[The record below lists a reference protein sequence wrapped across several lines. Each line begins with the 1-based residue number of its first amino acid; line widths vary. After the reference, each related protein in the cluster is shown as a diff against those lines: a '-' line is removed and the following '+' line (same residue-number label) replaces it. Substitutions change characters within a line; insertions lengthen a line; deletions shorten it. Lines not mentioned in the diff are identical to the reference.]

1 MIIILP
7 CPLINEFVG
16 NFKIMAHVLEH
27 RDIES
32 HGLELIVQ
40 KQGALL
46 LKEVVDYVYEHAR
59 QLKTLPFG
67 ASGTCISRVPRPPG
81 TLP

>member
-1 MIIILP
+1 M
-7 CPLINEFVG
+7 
-16 NFKIMAHVLEH
+16 MAHVLEH
-27 RDIES
+27 GDIES

-46 LKEVVDYVYEHAR
+46 LKEDFKLLITHYLWPK

-67 ASGTCISRVPRPPG
+67 TVCTYISHIREYPRAPS
-81 TLP
+81 LE

>member
-1 MIIILP
+1 M
-7 CPLINEFVG
+7 
-16 NFKIMAHVLEH
+16 MANVLEH

-46 LKEVVDYVYEHAR
+46 LKEDFKLLITQNGWKPYPLGLYVPIY
-59 QLKTLPFG
+59 P
-67 ASGTCISRVPRPPG
+67 I
-81 TLP
+81 